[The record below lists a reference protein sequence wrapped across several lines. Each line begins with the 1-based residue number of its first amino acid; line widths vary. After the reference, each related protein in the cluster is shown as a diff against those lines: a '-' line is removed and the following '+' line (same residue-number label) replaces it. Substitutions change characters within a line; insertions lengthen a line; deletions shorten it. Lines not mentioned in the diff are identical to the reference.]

1 MSITLFLLEQV
12 MINPN
17 HKVLHITFYA
27 PAFCP
32 HILFHWSTMSSIIEM
47 ANNVIWSPVLVY
59 LCLAVGVYFTIRTR
73 LLQIRQIPAMISSTF
88 KGEKSADGVS
98 SFQALAMSLAG
109 RVGTGN
115 IAGVATAIAFGGPGA
130 VFWMWTVA
138 FLGSSTSFIESTLGQ
153 IYKERDKVTGE
164 YRGGPAYYFEKVYRH
179 TKYAGLFKVY
189 ASIFAFATVL
199 ACGFFMP
206 GVQANGIATGLQG
219 AWPSVHPWM
228 TATGITIFLA
238 FIVVGGVKR
247 IANFASVVVPVMAIV
262 YIIGAIIVAILNIDQ
277 LGAVLNLIFSSAFG
291 MHATFGAIVG
301 SAVEWGVKRGIY
313 SNEAGQGTG
322 PHAAAAAEVK
332 HPASQGLVQAMA
344 VYIDTLF
351 VCSAT
356 AFLILSTGM
365 YRVYSGGA
373 ADTPVLAE
381 GTGGLA
387 ADATVGPAF
396 AQAGFDTLIQGAGPA
411 FIAIS
416 LTFFA
421 FTTIVAYYY
430 MAETNLSYLTRN
442 MNRQAAA
449 VLLRLLQLLILV
461 ATVIGCVN
469 SAGSAWALG
478 DIGVGLMAW
487 LNIVGIL
494 VIQKPA
500 LIALKDYERQQKQGV
515 EPTFN
520 PRELGI
526 ENADYWQVRHDTGVM
541 NQVPPAQR

>member
-1 MSITLFLLEQV
+1 MAE
-12 MINPN
+12 
-17 HKVLHITFYA
+17 
-27 PAFCP
+27 
-32 HILFHWSTMSSIIEM
+32 IIDLV
-47 ANNVIWSPVLVY
+47 NGLIWSKALIY
-59 LCLAVGVYFTIRTR
+59 LCLAAGIYFTIRTR
-73 LLQIRQIPAMISSTF
+73 MLQLRQIPTMIRCTF
-88 KGEKSADGVS
+88 KGEKSEDGVS

-179 TKYAGLFKVY
+179 TKYSGLFKVY
-189 ASIFAFATVL
+189 AAIFAFATVI
-199 ACGFFMP
+199 ACGFFLP

-219 AWPSVHPWM
+219 AWPTVHPWM
-228 TATGITIFLA
+228 AATGITIVLA

-247 IANFASVVVPVMAIV
+247 IANFASVVVPFMAIL
-262 YIIGAIIVAILNIDQ
+262 YILGAIAVAIVNIDQ
-277 LGAVLNLIFSSAFG
+277 LGPVIELIFTSAFG
-291 MHATFGAIVG
+291 AHATFGAIVG
-301 SAVEWGVKRGIY
+301 TAVEWGVKRGIY

-332 HPASQGLVQAMA
+332 HPAAQGFVQAMA

-365 YRVYSGGA
+365 YRVYSGGSE
-373 ADTPVLAE
+373 DSPILFEGPGNLAP
-381 GTGGLA
+381 
-387 ADATVGPAF
+387 DAVVGPAF
-396 AQAGFDTLIQGAGPA
+396 AQHGFDTLIAGFGPA

-430 MAETNLSYLTRN
+430 MAETNLTYLTRN
-442 MNRQAAA
+442 MKSGLFRNI
-449 VLLRLLQLLILV
+449 LLRALQLLILV
-461 ATVIGCVN
+461 ASVMGCVN

-500 LIALKDYERQQKQGV
+500 LQALKDYESQQKQGIDPV
-515 EPTFN
+515 FEPQS
-520 PRELGI
+520 LGI
-526 ENADYWQVRHDTGVM
+526 ENADFWDKRVADTAAIAAVKT
-541 NQVPPAQR
+541 N